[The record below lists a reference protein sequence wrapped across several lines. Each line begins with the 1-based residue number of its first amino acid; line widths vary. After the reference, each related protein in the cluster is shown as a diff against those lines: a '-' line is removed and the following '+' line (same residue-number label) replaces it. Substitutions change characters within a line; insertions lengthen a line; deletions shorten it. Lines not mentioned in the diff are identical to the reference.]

1 VVLENK
7 NFRKDGTIV
16 VLETSGVPRFTD
28 DGRFIGYR
36 GIDRDVTDR
45 NRVEEALKESE
56 ERLSSILRGTPVL
69 QFVIDS
75 NHKIISWNKALE
87 EYSGIAAAEILG
99 TDQQWRA
106 FYPEKRPV
114 LADLLVDGR
123 IDLIPELYAGKFSK
137 SGLVKG
143 AYDAID
149 FFPHMG
155 ESGIWLH
162 FTAAPVVDAKGTV
175 IGAVETLEDI
185 TKRRMAEEALQK
197 SEKKYRHVLENMQ
210 DAYFRADRDGN
221 LTMVNPSAVRMYG
234 FGSADEMIGIPAASL
249 YDNPEQREDMLRE
262 LKEKGIVTDLTGKG
276 RRKDGSTFWAS
287 MNAQFIIDD
296 DGRILGTEGI
306 VRDIS
311 ERRTMENAIHEVNRK
326 LNLLNSITRH
336 DVANQLIALRGYTQI
351 AMIRKPEPVISDLLT
366 KIDAAAETI
375 ASQIEFT
382 KVYQEM
388 GLKDPAWFRIEDVV
402 SKAGYQQVKFS
413 NTCRSNEIF
422 ADPMLERIFLNLF
435 DNSIRHGEKV
445 TEITVR
451 CERAPGGLL
460 IIVEDDGVGIPLEE
474 KEKIFEKGFGK
485 HTGFG
490 LFLAKEVLSLTGIT
504 IRETGVFQQ
513 GSRFEILVPKGLYR
527 IVPQTIRPDQG

>member
-36 GIDRDVTDR
+36 GIDRDITDR
-45 NRVEEALKESE
+45 
-56 ERLSSILRGTPVL
+56 
-69 QFVIDS
+69 
-75 NHKIISWNKALE
+75 
-87 EYSGIAAAEILG
+87 
-99 TDQQWRA
+99 
-106 FYPEKRPV
+106 KR
-114 LADLLVDGR
+114 
-123 IDLIPELYAGKFSK
+123 
-137 SGLVKG
+137 
-143 AYDAID
+143 
-149 FFPHMG
+149 
-155 ESGIWLH
+155 
-162 FTAAPVVDAKGTV
+162 
-175 IGAVETLEDI
+175 
-185 TKRRMAEEALQK
+185 AEEALRESEEKYRLLVDNIPFGITLIDVDHRIIISNAAQGQMFHTDSGLWPGRYCYREFEK
-197 SEKKYRHVLENMQ
+197 RDTVCTHCPGTRAMATGICHDVETEGVRDDGTRFNARIHAIPLHNPEGRITGFIEIVEDITESKLAENALRESEKKYRHVLENMQ

-249 YDNPEQREDMLRE
+249 YDNPEQREGLLRE
-262 LKEKGIVTDLTGKG
+262 LKEKGVVTDLTGKG
-276 RRKDGSTFWAS
+276 RRKDGTTFWAS

-336 DVANQLIALRGYTQI
+336 DVANQLTALRGYTQI

-460 IIVEDDGVGIPLEE
+460 IIVEDDGVGIPPEE

-504 IRETGVFQQ
+504 IRETGVFQN
-513 GSRFEILVPKGLYR
+513 GARFEILVPKGLYR